1 MQNLVSVQRVGAYD
15 PQGVLHA
22 MRECLA
28 PWGGMS
34 AFVRPGQRVLVKP
47 NLLIG
52 FAPEKAVTTHPAVV
66 RAAILLAQEAGGTVV
81 VGDSPGVGRPASAMR
96 AAGLTPVLEET
107 GASLGDFTT
116 PVELAVPQHRV
127 AARLTLAR
135 AVAQADVI
143 ISLPKLKTHGQMVFT
158 GALKNQFGL
167 IPGTLKSQWH
177 FRLQRREWLAAL
189 LLDIHRAVR
198 PALAIMDGV
207 VGMEGKGPSGGRPR
221 PIGALL
227 ASPDLPALD
236 TVACLLINLEPRLV
250 PTLEAARREGAGA
263 TALSDIAVVGADWR
277 ALRVPDFENVSRLED
292 LRRILPLPSGLL
304 NWIRDRWTARPRIA
318 EARCTQ
324 CRVCEEGCPVAPAAI
339 HPGAPRPQQID
350 DDTCIRCYC
359 CHEFCPNN
367 AIDLYRP
374 GLLSALRR
382 DPLARG
388 TRSLLTRVWPAR
400 RRPDKPERS
409 RPRPPRERSNP
420 TNSRTLS

>member
-1 MQNLVSVQRVGAYD
+1 MRSLVSLQHVPTYD
-15 PQGVLHA
+15 PQSVLHA

-28 PWGGMS
+28 PWGGMG

-81 VGDSPGVGRPASAMR
+81 VGDSPGVGRLASAVR
-96 AAGLTPVLEET
+96 SAGLAPVLEET
-107 GASLGDFTT
+107 GVTLGDFTA
-116 PVELAVPQHRV
+116 PVEFDVPRHRV
-127 AARLTLAR
+127 AARLTLSR
-135 AVAQADVI
+135 AVTQADVI
-143 ISLPKLKTHGQMVFT
+143 ITLPKLKTHGQMVFT

-189 LLDIHRAVR
+189 LLDIHRAAR

-227 ASPDLPALD
+227 ASPDLAALD

-250 PTLEAARREGAGA
+250 PSLEAARREGAGA

-277 ALRVPDFENVSRLED
+277 ALRVPDFENVSKLED
-292 LRRILPLPSGLL
+292 LRRILPLPSGIL
-304 NWIRDRWTARPRIA
+304 NWIREHWTARPRIV

-324 CRVCEEGCPVAPAAI
+324 CGVCEEGCPVTPVAI
-339 HPGAPRPQQID
+339 HPDAPRPQQID

-374 GLLSALRR
+374 GLLGSLRR
-382 DPLARG
+382 DPLAERCG
-388 TRSLLTRVWPAR
+388 GLASRLWPLSR
-400 RRPDKPERS
+400 RA
-409 RPRPPRERSNP
+409 SN
-420 TNSRTLS
+420 RKV